1 MRLLLDTCTFHWLA
15 TDDFKLSTAERG
27 ACADPANTAYL
38 SARSGGIRSSR
49 GTQLALIPCAR

>member
-1 MRLLLDTCTFHWLA
+1 MRLLLDTCIFHWLV

-27 ACADPANTAYL
+27 AYADPANTVYL

-49 GTQLALIPCAR
+49 GT